1 MIVIDKAKR
10 VMVVDFRENIRKI
23 LSLILKRNGFHVI
36 ETVNGKEALEKLGGS
51 KIDMLITDSNLPV
64 MNGMELVKN
73 LRSRSDF
80 KSTPVIMVS
89 SQSLN
94 KRMAKQL
101 GVNEWILT
109 SLIPSVLMV
118 IVRRLIA

>member
-1 MIVIDKAKR
+1 MIAVDEAKR

-36 ETVNGKEALEKLGGS
+36 ETENGKEALEKLNSS

-64 MNGMELVKN
+64 MNGMELIEN
-73 LRSRSDF
+73 LRNRSDF
-80 KSTPVIMVS
+80 KTTPVIMVS

-94 KRMAKQL
+94 KRKAKQL

-109 SLIPSVLMV
+109 PLIPSVLMV

>member
-1 MIVIDKAKR
+1 MIAVDEAKR

-36 ETVNGKEALEKLGGS
+36 ETENGKEALEKLNSS

-64 MNGMELVKN
+64 MNGMELVEN
-73 LRSRSDF
+73 LRNRSDF
-80 KSTPVIMVS
+80 KTTPVIMVS

-94 KRMAKQL
+94 KRKAKQL

-109 SLIPSVLMV
+109 PLIPSVLMV